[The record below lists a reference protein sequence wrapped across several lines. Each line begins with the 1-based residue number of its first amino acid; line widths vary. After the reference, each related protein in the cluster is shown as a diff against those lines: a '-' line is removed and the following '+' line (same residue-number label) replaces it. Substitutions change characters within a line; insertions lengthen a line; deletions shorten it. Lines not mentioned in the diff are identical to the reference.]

1 MAQARQAF
9 DPNLFGAD
17 LPTSP
22 TARIL
27 RGPEQAAWADGFRFL
42 EAAEEA
48 YEAERRRGYAEGK
61 DMGSQEA
68 SVLVAETAVKVD
80 RYVATLD
87 KQIAGLALDIVRRVL
102 NDFDQAELVARAAAT
117 ALADFRRDKAL
128 KVSVHPSA
136 EARVR
141 AHLAGRLPRPDLT
154 VTIEADPALGTA
166 DCLISSDAAMV
177 NASIDTQLE
186 AMARALGL
194 ADKTAPA

>member
-1 MAQARQAF
+1 MAQARQSFNANPF
-9 DPNLFGAD
+9 DAD
-17 LPTSP
+17 LPTGP
-22 TARIL
+22 TARVL
-27 RGPEQAAWADGFRFL
+27 RGPDQAAWADGFRFL
-42 EAAEEA
+42 EAAKDA

-61 DMGSQEA
+61 DIGSQEA
-68 SVLVAETAVKVD
+68 SMLVAETAVKVD

-141 AHLAGRLPRPDLT
+141 AHLAGRLPRPDLAI
-154 VTIEADPALGTA
+154 TIEADPALGLA
-166 DCLISSDAAMV
+166 DCLISSDAAVV

-186 AMARALGL
+186 AMGRVLGL
-194 ADKTAPA
+194 ADKSAPA